1 MGIEGKYL
9 NTIKSTYNKSTANIT
24 LSGAKVKA
32 FALRT
37 GGRQGCLLPPLY
49 ST

>member
-37 GGRQGCLLPPLY
+37 GGRQGCLLSPLY